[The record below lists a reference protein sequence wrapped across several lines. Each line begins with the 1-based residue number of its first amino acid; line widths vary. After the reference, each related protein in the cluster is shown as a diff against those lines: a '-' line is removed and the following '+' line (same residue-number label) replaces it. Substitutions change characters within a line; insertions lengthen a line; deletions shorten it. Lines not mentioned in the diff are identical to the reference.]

1 MNQFENCDSREL
13 FQKVNRISKPSSA
26 GVLPSTNDSDEQLAE
41 CFSKLFAERI
51 EKIASEFNS
60 SNLMFDDCSN
70 VIVTPS
76 SCHSVCEKFSAVSV
90 QQVLSL
96 ISISSSS
103 SSILDPVAISLF
115 GKCAN

>member
-41 CFSKLFAERI
+41 CFSKFFAERI

-70 VIVTPS
+70 VTPS
-76 SCHSVCEKFSAVSV
+76 SCHSVFEKFSAVSV

-96 ISISSSS
+96 ISRSSSS
-103 SSILDPVAISLF
+103 SSILDPVPTSLL
-115 GKCAN
+115 KKMC